1 VLAVIAS
8 QAIVQVITK
17 SEEINRVILS
27 SSVDEEF
34 LQRFWLYDLR
44 ITPRRTSVE
53 RILKAWSYGTVGDS
67 SQAEIQCRQHSLV

>member
-1 VLAVIAS
+1 VLVENLLCRNSSSTDELKITLFILIAS

-34 LQRFWLYDLR
+34 LQSKFS
-44 ITPRRTSVE
+44 TSSC
-53 RILKAWSYGTVGDS
+53 L
-67 SQAEIQCRQHSLV
+67 H